1 MLAAFVQSGAISF
14 FEIHMLNFLTV
25 HPIFH
30 EFSPNVSSGFSG
42 GIFPGGAPGLTV
54 LVPCR
59 SFLTYVAIPDR
70 FWRKQHGTHTVGI
83 ACQVRHTQKGNFH

>member
-14 FEIHMLNFLTV
+14 FEIHVLNFLTV

-30 EFSPNVSSGFSG
+30 EFSPNVSPGFSG
-42 GIFPGGAPGLTV
+42 GDPGGAPGLTV

-59 SFLTYVAIPDR
+59 SFLTYVAIRDR
-70 FWRKQHGTHTVGI
+70 FWRK
-83 ACQVRHTQKGNFH
+83 